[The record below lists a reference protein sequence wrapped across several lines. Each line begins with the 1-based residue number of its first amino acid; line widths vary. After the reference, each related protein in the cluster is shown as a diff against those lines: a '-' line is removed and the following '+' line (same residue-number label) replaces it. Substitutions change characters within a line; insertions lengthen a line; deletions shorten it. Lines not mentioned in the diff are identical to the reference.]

1 MSFLDKVEK
10 RIETSIGSVFA
21 RLSKAELQPVEI
33 TQAIRST
40 MDQAA
45 AAVDRDRVLVPHLY
59 KVLVAPTDFPRVT
72 SGILSAVQ
80 LEVAKYA
87 AKQGY
92 RLASNLELQV
102 APDQQVPRG
111 QVKVGYAVLN
121 QSVSWAPALIVG
133 GKRISLK
140 TGVTTVGRDESADV
154 AIDDR
159 GLSRIHFEIAWNG
172 EVAAIRDRQST
183 NGTFVDDARISEVVL
198 HSGNVIKAGRS
209 EFEFELSA
217 NAQVNA

>member
-21 RLSKAELQPVEI
+21 RLSKAELQPVEL

-45 AAVDRDRVLVPHLY
+45 AAVDKDRVLVPHIY

-72 SGILSAVQ
+72 PGILSAVQ

-92 RLASNLELQV
+92 RLASSLELKV
-102 APDQQVPRG
+102 VPDQHVPRG
-111 QVKVGYAVLN
+111 SVKVGYAVLN
-121 QSVSWAPALIVG
+121 QTVNWVPALIVDG
-133 GKRISLK
+133 RRISLK
-140 TGVTTVGRDESADV
+140 TGVTTVGRDDSADI

-159 GLSRIHFEIAWNG
+159 GLSRVHFEIAWNG

-183 NGTFVDDARISEVVL
+183 NGTFVDDSRISEIVL
-198 HSGNVIKAGRS
+198 RSGNVIKAGRS

-217 NAQVNA
+217 NAQVDA

>member
-1 MSFLDKVEK
+1 LSFLDKVEK

-21 RLSKAELQPVEI
+21 RFSKAELQPVEI

-45 AAVDRDRVLVPHLY
+45 AALDKDRVLVPHLY

-72 SGILSAVQ
+72 PGILSAVQ

-92 RLASNLELQV
+92 RLASNLDLQV
-102 APDQQVPRG
+102 VPDQHIPRG

-121 QSVSWAPALIVG
+121 QSVNWVPSLIVG

-140 TGVTTVGRDESADV
+140 TGVTTVGRDESSDIAV
-154 AIDDR
+154 DDR

-198 HSGNVIKAGRS
+198 RSGNVIKAGRS

-217 NAQVNA
+217 NARVNA

>member
-59 KVLVAPTDFPRVT
+59 KVLVAPTDFPRV
-72 SGILSAVQ
+72 SPGILSAVQ

-121 QSVSWAPALIVG
+121 QSVSWAPALIIG

>member
-1 MSFLDKVEK
+1 LSFLDKVEK

-33 TQAIRST
+33 SQAIRST

-45 AAVDRDRVLVPHLY
+45 AAVEKDRVLVPHLY

-72 SGILSAVQ
+72 PGILSAVQ

-102 APDQQVPRG
+102 VPDPQVPRG

-121 QSVSWAPALIVG
+121 QSVNWIPALIIDG
-133 GKRISLK
+133 RRISLK
-140 TGVTTVGRDESADV
+140 TGVTTVGRDESADI

-183 NGTFVDDARISEVVL
+183 NGTFLDDTRISEVVL
-198 HSGNVIKAGRS
+198 RSGNVIKAGRS

-217 NAQVNA
+217 NAQVDA

>member
-1 MSFLDKVEK
+1 LSFLDKVEK

-33 TQAIRST
+33 SQAVRST

-45 AAVDRDRVLVPHLY
+45 AALDKDRVLVPHLY
-59 KVLVAPTDFPRVT
+59 KVLVAPADFPRVT
-72 SGILSAVQ
+72 PGILSAVQ

-102 APDQQVPRG
+102 VPDPQVPRG

-121 QSVSWAPALIVG
+121 RTVNWTPALIIDG
-133 GKRISLK
+133 RRISLK
-140 TGVTTVGRDESADV
+140 TGVTTVGRDESADI

-183 NGTFVDDARISEVVL
+183 NGTFLDDARISEVVL
-198 HSGNVIKAGRS
+198 RSGNVIKAGRS

-217 NAQVNA
+217 NAQVDA

>member
-33 TQAIRST
+33 TQAIRYT

-72 SGILSAVQ
+72 PGILSAVQ

-92 RLASNLELQV
+92 RLASNLELKV
-102 APDQQVPRG
+102 VPDQQVPRG

-121 QSVSWAPALIVG
+121 QSVNWVPSLIVG

-140 TGVTTVGRDESADV
+140 TGVTTVGRDESSDIAV
-154 AIDDR
+154 DDR

-209 EFEFELSA
+209 EFVFELSA
-217 NAQVNA
+217 NAQVDA

>member
-33 TQAIRST
+33 SQAVRST

-45 AAVDRDRVLVPHLY
+45 AAVDKDRVLVPHLY

-72 SGILSAVQ
+72 PGILSAVQ

-102 APDQQVPRG
+102 VPDQQVPRG
-111 QVKVGYAVLN
+111 TVKVGYALLN
-121 QSVSWAPALIVG
+121 QSVNWIPALIIDG
-133 GKRISLK
+133 RRISLK
-140 TGVTTVGRDESADV
+140 TGVTTVGRDESADI

-183 NGTFVDDARISEVVL
+183 NGTFLDDARISEVVL
-198 HSGNVIKAGRS
+198 RSGNVIKAGRS

-217 NAQVNA
+217 NAQVDA